1 MDLTFQPTKFL
12 VLLAVTGIG
21 LLLFRIPL
29 KNDYERQFLY
39 FGVLGVFVWS
49 GIGGTLQMVSWK
61 YMALF
66 SIFFSNTVWSFTLTL
81 ITLKKF
87 LKPVQFFEE
96 EALVSDRLW
105 QVFLGLFLLFSLFP
119 LVYPEFQVNS
129 SLKSTIT

>member
-66 SIFFSNTVWSFTLTL
+66 SIFFLTLFGSFTITLTS
-81 ITLKKF
+81 LKKF
-87 LKPVQFFEE
+87 MKPVQFFEG
-96 EALVSDRLW
+96 EALVSDRLANPKK
-105 QVFLGLFLLFSLFP
+105 QGVHF
-119 LVYPEFQVNS
+119 
-129 SLKSTIT
+129 